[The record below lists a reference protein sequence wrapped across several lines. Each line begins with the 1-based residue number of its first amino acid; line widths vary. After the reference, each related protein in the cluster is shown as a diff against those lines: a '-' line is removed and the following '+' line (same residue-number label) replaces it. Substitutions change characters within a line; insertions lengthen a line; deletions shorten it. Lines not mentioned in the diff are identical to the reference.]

1 MFTSPAMHHRPL
13 ATPKPPA
20 QHPKDPCL
28 HLGSLLDPLGTSWLH
43 PRPLPCTPVAPAQ
56 LPDDMSQALSPPRS
70 SYTPASSLRPS
81 PGSSHPCRVP
91 PHPRLLPHR
100 LSRPRP
106 SAQSL
111 GSSTL
116 SIPDGSR
123 QGSISK
129 PPRPALLY
137 PPPTPCQDPARAPLA
152 QPHHSKLFCLGEAC
166 VQLPVVHGQPPLG
179 SPSESPGRMG
189 EGSWSCPLSR
199 AA

>member
-116 SIPDGSR
+116 SIPDV
-123 QGSISK
+123 QG
-129 PPRPALLY
+129 
-137 PPPTPCQDPARAPLA
+137 RAPSPSPLD
-152 QPHHSKLFCLGEAC
+152 QPCCIPHPHPAKTQPGHP
-166 VQLPVVHGQPPLG
+166 LPSHTTVNYSALEKPVSSSLWFMGNRPLG
-179 SPSESPGRMG
+179 LPQRAREGWERGPG
-189 EGSWSCPLSR
+189 P
-199 AA
+199 AH